1 MVSRLRVTL
10 AVILLVAGIAATGI
24 GFVLLKATPAKVAKS
39 AVTKPI
45 IVDPTSSATVSIPI
59 AQPIA
64 RGPVTEGLRVVLP
77 ELGIDL
83 PIVEG
88 DGQDV
93 PLYKAAHYPSMAW
106 PGQGNRSMLYAHARP
121 GMFEPLFKA
130 RVGQHIE
137 VRRSNGTVL
146 KYTISEFF
154 PRWPDADLKYLQP
167 TDHEELVLL
176 TCTSWYQ
183 GDPKIIAVA
192 QPAA

>member
-1 MVSRLRVTL
+1 VVNRLRVTV
-10 AVILLVAGIAATGI
+10 AVLLIVAGSVAI
-24 GFVLLKATPAKVAKS
+24 GVGVALLKTTPAKVAKS
-39 AVTKPI
+39 QVTTPI
-45 IVDPTSSATVSIPI
+45 IVDPASSATISAPI
-59 AQPIA
+59 AQPVA

-83 PIVEG
+83 AIVEG

-106 PGQGNRSMLYAHARP
+106 PGQGNRSMIYAHARP

-130 RVGQHIE
+130 KVGQRVEI
-137 VRRSNGTVL
+137 RRTNGTIL
-146 KYTISEFF
+146 KYTISEYL
-154 PRWPDADLKYLQP
+154 PRWPEYDLKYLQP